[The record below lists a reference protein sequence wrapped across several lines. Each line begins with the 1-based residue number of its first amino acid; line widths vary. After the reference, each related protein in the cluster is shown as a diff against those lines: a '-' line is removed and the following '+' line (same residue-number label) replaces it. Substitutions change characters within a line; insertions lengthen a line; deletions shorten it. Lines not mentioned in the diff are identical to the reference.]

1 MNYCDPATR
10 GYYHLY
16 LVEDLDAIF
25 SSPSQEYLVA
35 VKNIDEHVTKF
46 VEVLTN

>member
-1 MNYCDPATR
+1 MNYCDPANR
-10 GYYHLY
+10 GYYHLH
-16 LVEDLDAIF
+16 LVEDLGAIF

-46 VEVLTN
+46 VEVRTN